1 MGRGSESVKKTACKS
16 GTNETYERAKFG
28 NIDRILHS
36 YGFINFSMF
45 SHFEETEMGHFN
57 DI

>member
-1 MGRGSESVKKTACKS
+1 MGGSGSVKKTACKS
-16 GTNETYERAKFG
+16 GTGETYKRAKFG

-36 YGFINFSMF
+36 YGFINFSVF
-45 SHFEETEMGHFN
+45 SHLKETELGHFN